1 MFCKKGVLKNFAKFT
16 GKHLCQSLFFN
27 KVASLRPTTL
37 SKESL
42 WHRCT
47 FFYRTPPVAAS
58 VNTNWGLGASKY
70 KLRSGAA
77 KYKLVPGQSNTNWD
91 RGPGP
96 GPGTEK
102 YKYLP
107 DKSYHKNNIKI
118 PNSKLKVYFRFIKQQ
133 PSIDFLHG

>member
-1 MFCKKGVLKNFAKFT
+1 M
-16 GKHLCQSLFFN
+16 
-27 KVASLRPTTL
+27 
-37 SKESL
+37 
-42 WHRCT
+42 
-47 FFYRTPPVAAS
+47 AAS